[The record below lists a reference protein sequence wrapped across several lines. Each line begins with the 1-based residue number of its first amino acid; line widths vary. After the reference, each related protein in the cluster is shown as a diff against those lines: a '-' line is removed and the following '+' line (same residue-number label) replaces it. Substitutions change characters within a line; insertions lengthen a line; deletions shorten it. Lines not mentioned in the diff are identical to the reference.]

1 MQSRHLHPL
10 AGVAVVTFVGLLI
23 GVFSTAFLPL
33 AIALAFALVGMAA
46 LSAPTAAWV
55 GGAVAAVILV
65 RVPTAFGAL
74 PDAAVQVPIVMA
86 WIALALAI
94 LRNRGLEETA
104 GKLTLRIALFL
115 VAVAAATVAGGSE
128 PLRPLLYV
136 SLIVTPFALLAA
148 ILLDPPD
155 PQWRRRLLGLLI
167 GLALIQ
173 IPFAAGQT
181 YVYGNG
187 DFVRGTLIDSLIGAH
202 QVAAI
207 AVVAAIWLVLNGPH
221 TRLSWSMVFLLSTVP
236 LLAAANQVIFAIPF
250 AVVGALLAAD
260 GLRRIPAVLAITG
273 TMLALLL
280 LPGWNSDYARYTLG
294 QIGASVKAEPAEAI
308 AADMSDDERV
318 LLFGQGPATTVSG
331 AGFLTTEANPLIAGL
346 GLEPA
351 ELPGELKSTAAAGS
365 IQRPVSS
372 FLGIAGDLGLFG
384 LVAYLILF
392 LFVFNRTRRHVTP
405 LGQAA
410 TAGLLM
416 LVVLGYFNDALEQP
430 AFALYVAA
438 LVGLTLT
445 AEGTRASQPQALG
458 SRAPALAASR

>member
-1 MQSRHLHPL
+1 MHGRLLHPL
-10 AGVAVVTFVGLLI
+10 AGVVAAAAVGLLI
-23 GVFSTAFLPL
+23 GALSISSLPMAVALVL
-33 AIALAFALVGMAA
+33 APVGMAA

-55 GGAVAAVILV
+55 GGAVAAVILI
-65 RVPTAFGAL
+65 RVPTAVGVL
-74 PDAAVQVPIVMA
+74 PDAAVQIPIVMA
-86 WIALALAI
+86 WFALALAI
-94 LRNRGLEETA
+94 LRNRGLEEAA

-115 VAVAAATVAGGSE
+115 VAVAAATIAGGSE

-136 SLIVTPFALLAA
+136 SLIVTPFALLAT

-155 PQWRRRLLGLLI
+155 PLWRKRLLGLLI
-167 GLALIQ
+167 GLALVQ
-173 IPFAAGQT
+173 VPFAFAQT
-181 YVYGNG
+181 YLYGSG
-187 DFVRGTLIDSLIGAH
+187 DFVRGTLVDSLIGAH

-207 AVVAAIWLVLNGPH
+207 AVVAAIWLALNGPH
-221 TRLSWSMVFLLSTVP
+221 TRTSWTLVFLLSVVP

-250 AVVGALLAAD
+250 AVVGALLAAQ
-260 GLRRIPAVLAITG
+260 GTRRIPAVFAIAG
-273 TMLALLL
+273 TVLALLL

-308 AADMSDDERV
+308 AAEMSDDGRV
-318 LLFGQGPATTVSG
+318 LIFGQGPATTVSG

-351 ELPGELKSTAAAGS
+351 DFPTELESTAAAGS

-384 LVAYLILF
+384 LVAYLTLF
-392 LFVFNRTRRHVTP
+392 LFVFNRTRKHVTP

-410 TAGLLM
+410 TAGLLV

-445 AEGTRASQPQALG
+445 AEGTRPVQRRTL
-458 SRAPALAASR
+458 